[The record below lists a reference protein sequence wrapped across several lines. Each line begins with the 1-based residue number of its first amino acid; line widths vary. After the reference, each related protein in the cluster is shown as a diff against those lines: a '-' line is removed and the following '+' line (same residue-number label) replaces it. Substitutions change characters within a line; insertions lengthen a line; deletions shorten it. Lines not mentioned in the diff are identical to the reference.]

1 MQHEAR
7 QKPNNDIVHIMWC
20 KPRWENERDCI
31 AIQPWRLSAH
41 SNGRIC
47 RQHED
52 SPCPHTI
59 EPPQRTFCVIA
70 HRRTSLRHLTSGKE
84 IFHAEAFDGTWMS
97 VGDKAASVRPMVI
110 SLRCQLIARLPYQR
124 GEKGVYC
131 PGRVACGEGTRD
143 NKIYWQLSSSMHFH
157 HFRTSPQALQPL

>member
-1 MQHEAR
+1 VNEFSPHHSPWKAKKTRQYQIAQQRVQHEAR

-20 KPRWENERDCI
+20 KLRWENERDCI

-41 SNGRIC
+41 PSGRIC

-52 SPCPHTI
+52 SPCPHTT

-70 HRRTSLRHLTSGKE
+70 HRRTSLRHLTSGKA

-97 VGDKAASVRPMVI
+97 VGDKVASVRPMVI

-124 GEKGVYC
+124 GEEVFIA
-131 PGRVACGEGTRD
+131 PVEWRVERGT
-143 NKIYWQLSSSMHFH
+143 
-157 HFRTSPQALQPL
+157 